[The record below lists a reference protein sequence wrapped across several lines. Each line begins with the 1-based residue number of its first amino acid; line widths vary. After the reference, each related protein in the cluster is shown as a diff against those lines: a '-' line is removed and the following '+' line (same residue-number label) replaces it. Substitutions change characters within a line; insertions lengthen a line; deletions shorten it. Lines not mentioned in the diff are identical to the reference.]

1 MTDLTDNPFEAS
13 DVPTAGDS
21 AQPAG
26 SSSSP
31 DATGPPPV
39 TNTGMPSTTSPAAN
53 LGASPPPQ
61 PTPQHER
68 ETVNDPGVIALRGM
82 FPDYDDLIL

>member
-13 DVPTAGDS
+13 DVLTAGDS

-39 TNTGMPSTTSPAAN
+39 TNTGMPSTTPPAAN